1 MRIDPANRPPATP
14 TVALYQPTFLYESL
28 WDIGVALLLVW
39 ADRRF
44 SLRRG
49 RLFALY
55 VLAYTA
61 GRAWIE
67 YLRVD
72 HANHIAGLRLN
83 DWTSI
88 LVFLGGA
95 IYLFMTRPDR
105 ADRADEP
112 PTGDE
117 WDSMLGSSEP
127 DVVVI
132 PPPAPSSSPRKK
144 NGAGP

>member
-1 MRIDPANRPPATP
+1 
-14 TVALYQPTFLYESL
+14 
-28 WDIGVALLLVW
+28 
-39 ADRRF
+39 
-44 SLRRG
+44 
-49 RLFALY
+49 

-88 LVFLGGA
+88 LVFLAGA
-95 IYLFMTRPDR
+95 IYLFVTRPGR
-105 ADRADEP
+105 ADRQAIREANEP
-112 PTGDE
+112 PFAEQWESTY
-117 WDSMLGSSEP
+117 GSFEP

-132 PPPAPSSSPRKK
+132 PPPAPTPAPPSVPREK
-144 NGAGP
+144 NHADP